1 MNNIEEIVS
10 IFVDS
15 IFLKKSYEE
24 MKKIRKKEKNKN
36 IKNNRT
42 NDSIKNS
49 VDIIVNYILKEF
61 FMILGNI
68 YQILI

>member
-42 NDSIKNS
+42 NDSIKKNKKKLNNS
-49 VDIIVNYILKEF
+49 FMSNKKIKKYIPP
-61 FMILGNI
+61 
-68 YQILI
+68 